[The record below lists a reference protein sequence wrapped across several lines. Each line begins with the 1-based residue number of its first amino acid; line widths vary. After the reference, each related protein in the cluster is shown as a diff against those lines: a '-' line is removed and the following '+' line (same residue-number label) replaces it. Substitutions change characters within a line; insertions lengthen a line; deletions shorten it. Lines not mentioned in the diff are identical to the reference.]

1 MNGTRHN
8 RGYKKFII
16 TLFLFV
22 SVSLTFPLLKSICLK
37 SYPLVSD
44 FTKNI
49 AVLSAVTNMPQL
61 LDNFIKSKLSI
72 PILQQKNEVEK
83 VDNPQQNTKKI
94 KIDIPEEYK
103 KDIIEECFTATASTK
118 NIEFKNAIINN
129 STEITKEQVL
139 DILKKP
145 WDNKIEQK
153 KNEPLVLIYHT
164 HATESFEPYDS
175 EFYDSRNTWRSVD
188 NNNNITL
195 VGDKICEVL
204 EENGI
209 NVIHDKTQ
217 HDYPSYNSSY
227 NRSEDTVKKYLE
239 KYPSIKIALDIH
251 RDAIQRG
258 DTLVKPITTVDGKKL
273 AQVMIIAGCE
283 NQNNELPNWRENLKF
298 AVKLQDKMSSE
309 YENLAR
315 PIMFCY
321 RKYNQHLT
329 NGSLLLEVGSHGN
342 TLEEAVATGEYI
354 GESLSQVILEEIKLN
369 EKEGKK

>member
-1 MNGTRHN
+1 MGGSSHNN
-8 RGYKKFII
+8 RGYKKFIVS
-16 TLFLFV
+16 LFLV
-22 SVSLTFPLLKSICLK
+22 LSISLTFPTLKSISLK
-37 SYPLVSD
+37 SYPLLID
-44 FTKNI
+44 LTKNI

-61 LDNFIKSKLSI
+61 VDSFIKSKLSLLDFK
-72 PILQQKNEVEK
+72 PKADSSTSTLNE
-83 VDNPQQNTKKI
+83 PKKI
-94 KIDIPEEYK
+94 QIDIPEEYK
-103 KDIIEECFTATASTK
+103 KDIIEEVFTASASPK
-118 NIEFKNAIINN
+118 NIRYKNAIISN
-129 STEITKEQVL
+129 STEITSEQVL
-139 DILKKP
+139 DILEKP
-145 WDNKIEQK
+145 WDNEIKQEKDQ
-153 KNEPLVLIYHT
+153 PLVLIYHT

-175 EFYDSRNTWRSVD
+175 DFYDTRNTWRSVD

-204 EENGI
+204 EKNGI

-258 DTLVKPITTVDGKKL
+258 DTLVKPVTTIDGKKV

-283 NQNNELPNWRENLKF
+283 NENNNLPNWRENLKF
-298 AVKLQDKMSSE
+298 AVKLQD
-309 YENLAR
+309 NLYSQYGDIAR

-354 GESLSQVILEEIKLN
+354 GESLSQLILEELKIN
-369 EKEGKK
+369 EKDG

>member
-72 PILQQKNEVEK
+72 SILQPKNEVEK
-83 VDNPQQNTKKI
+83 VDNPNKSTKKI
-94 KIDIPEEYK
+94 RTEIPKEYK
-103 KDIIEECFTATASTK
+103 KDIIEERFTASASTK
-118 NIEFKNAIINN
+118 NIKFKNAIISN
-129 STEITKEQVL
+129 STEVTNEQVL

-153 KNEPLVLIYHT
+153 NNEPLVLIYHT

-204 EENGI
+204 KANGI

-227 NRSEDTVKKYLE
+227 NRSEETVKNYLE

-258 DTLVKPITTVDGKKL
+258 DTLVKPVTTIDGKKL

-283 NQNNELPNWRENLKF
+283 NQNNPLPNWRENLKF
-298 AVKLQDKMSSE
+298 AVKLQDKMSSL
-309 YENLAR
+309 YGDIAR

-354 GESLSQVILEEIKLN
+354 GESLSQVILEEIKLD
-369 EKEGKK
+369 EKQGKK

>member
-1 MNGTRHN
+1 MNGTHHN

-16 TLFLFV
+16 SLFLFV

-72 PILQQKNEVEK
+72 PILQTKNEVEK
-83 VDNPQQNTKKI
+83 VDNPQQNTNKI
-94 KIDIPEEYK
+94 RIDIPEEYK
-103 KDIIEECFTATASTK
+103 KDIIEECFTASASTK
-118 NIEFKNAIINN
+118 NIKFKNAIINN

-175 EFYDSRNTWRSVD
+175 EFYDSRNTWRSVN

-204 EENGI
+204 KENGI

-227 NRSEDTVKKYLE
+227 NRSEETVKNYLE

-258 DTLVKPITTVDGKKL
+258 DTLVKPVTTIDGKKL

-298 AVKLQDKMSSE
+298 AVKLQDKMSSQ
-309 YENLAR
+309 YGDIAR

-369 EKEGKK
+369 EKQGKK